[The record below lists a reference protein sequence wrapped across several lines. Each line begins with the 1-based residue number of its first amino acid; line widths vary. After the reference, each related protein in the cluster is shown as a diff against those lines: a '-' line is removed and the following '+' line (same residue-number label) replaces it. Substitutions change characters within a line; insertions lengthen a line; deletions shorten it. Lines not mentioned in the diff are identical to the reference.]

1 MSKSDV
7 LYLPVSIGEA
17 IDKLSIL
24 DIKYEKITDY
34 SRKMDVKNE
43 CDLLYDILKE
53 HIIKYE
59 NLYQMMKTVNR
70 LIWDMMDS
78 LRDGELNENDYL
90 KICKDCIEYN
100 DIRFRVKNK
109 INYISNSFLKEQKSY
124 KIIRL
129 VIIIENDMNNDL
141 LLHIIEYCS
150 FIYDEIVIQS
160 SFNLMYL
167 IHHFAYDTTILF
179 KTDETIDFVNK
190 VVIENPTYTKEQL
203 HTLFHI
209 NEMKLNNIMR

>member
-1 MSKSDV
+1 MSNSDV

-43 CDLLYDILKE
+43 YDLLYDILKE

-59 NLYQMMKTVNR
+59 NLYKMMKTVNR

-129 VIIIENDMNNDL
+129 VIIIENEMNYEL
-141 LLHIIEYCS
+141 LLHIIKYCS

-160 SFNLMYL
+160 SLNLIYL
-167 IHHFAYDTTILF
+167 KDYFAYDTTILF
-179 KTDETIDFVNK
+179 KIDETIDYVNK
-190 VVIENPTYTKEQL
+190 IVIENLTYTTEQL
-203 HTLFHI
+203 HNLFHI
-209 NEMKLNNIMR
+209 NEIKLNKIMQ

>member
-43 CDLLYDILKE
+43 YDLLYDILKE

-78 LRDGELNENDYL
+78 LRDGELNETDYL

-141 LLHIIEYCS
+141 LLHIIYYCS

-167 IHHFAYDTTILF
+167 IHY
-179 KTDETIDFVNK
+179 
-190 VVIENPTYTKEQL
+190 
-203 HTLFHI
+203 
-209 NEMKLNNIMR
+209 

>member
-1 MSKSDV
+1 
-7 LYLPVSIGEA
+7 
-17 IDKLSIL
+17 
-24 DIKYEKITDY
+24 
-34 SRKMDVKNE
+34 
-43 CDLLYDILKE
+43 
-53 HIIKYE
+53 
-59 NLYQMMKTVNR
+59 MKTVNR

-78 LRDGELNENDYL
+78 LRDGELNETDYL

-167 IHHFAYDTTILF
+167 IHYFAYDTTILF

-209 NEMKLNNIMR
+209 NEMKLNKILR